1 MNPYLWMV
9 ADSEPLS
16 VVGCRQITMGQA
28 KSRGS
33 NEKTNDG
40 IQTLNGRYQKETSP
54 GVYGKTYKTNQQKWK
69 FPSKSGK
76 VLSGTLIG
84 LGIFSNL
91 VQSIVLFV
99 IHE

>member
-1 MNPYLWMV
+1 
-9 ADSEPLS
+9 
-16 VVGCRQITMGQA
+16 MGQA
-28 KSRGS
+28 NSRGS
-33 NEKTNDG
+33 NEKINDG
-40 IQTLNGRYQKETSP
+40 VETLNDRYQKETSP
-54 GVYGKTYKTNQQKWK
+54 GVYGKTYKMNQQKWK

-84 LGIFSNL
+84 LGIFSIL